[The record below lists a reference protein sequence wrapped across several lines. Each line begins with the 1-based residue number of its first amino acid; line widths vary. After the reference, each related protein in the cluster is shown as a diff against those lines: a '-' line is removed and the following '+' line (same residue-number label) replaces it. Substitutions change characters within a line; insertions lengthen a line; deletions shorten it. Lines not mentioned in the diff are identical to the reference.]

1 MIQAHDHKWRHRL
14 GNGAYFSFVI
24 KFHNFSRKV
33 LIKFEIPGFEM
44 QAARKIND
52 YVTTLNSTVGTGK
65 NGGLKAG
72 ADESTNLDRILL
84 FPVFSRNL
92 NND

>member
-1 MIQAHDHKWRHRL
+1 
-14 GNGAYFSFVI
+14 
-24 KFHNFSRKV
+24 
-33 LIKFEIPGFEM
+33 M